1 MNQTFKNCKITATR
15 HQYVL
20 IINDSSMKYEI
31 FNMDN
36 HKLVFSDSDELVC
49 LSLMFRFTG
58 NEEVDYNLLKI
69 NGRSL

>member
-1 MNQTFKNCKITATR
+1 MAQTFNGCKITASR
-15 HQYVL
+15 YQYIL
-20 IINDSSMKYEI
+20 IANDSNMNYEI